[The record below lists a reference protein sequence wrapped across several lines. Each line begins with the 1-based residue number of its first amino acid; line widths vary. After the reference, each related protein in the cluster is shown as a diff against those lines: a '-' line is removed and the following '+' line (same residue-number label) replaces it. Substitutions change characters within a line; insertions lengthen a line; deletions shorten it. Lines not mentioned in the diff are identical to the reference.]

1 MTILIDLGNE
11 LMAEALSQLLVRAGY
26 DHVVRGDRT
35 PANGFIPGVLLVD
48 DTTLRQEILTRYPEA
63 KVLLI
68 DTGIKPENLPALL
81 LAYRIHGVLSPATE
95 VHLLKKAL
103 RVVSEGQIWIDNESV
118 KAVLCDS
125 GAISQKGK
133 ISHITGRQEELIACI
148 SEGLSNKEI
157 AQRFGLSEHTVKAH
171 LNRIYRKLGVT
182 SRSKLMARAMK
193 GRQAVSA
200 MTRLPCSP

>member
-26 DHVVRGDRT
+26 DHVVRRDW
-35 PANGFIPGVLLVD
+35 APGPGLLPDVLLVD
-48 DTTLRQEILTRYPEA
+48 DTTLRHELLARYPEA

-81 LAYRIHGVLSPATE
+81 LSYRIHGVLSPATE

-182 SRSKLMARAMK
+182 SRSKLMAQAMK
-193 GRQAVSA
+193 GRQAASA
-200 MTRLPCSP
+200 

>member
-1 MTILIDLGNE
+1 
-11 LMAEALSQLLVRAGY
+11 
-26 DHVVRGDRT
+26 
-35 PANGFIPGVLLVD
+35 
-48 DTTLRQEILTRYPEA
+48 
-63 KVLLI
+63 
-68 DTGIKPENLPALL
+68 
-81 LAYRIHGVLSPATE
+81 VLSPATE